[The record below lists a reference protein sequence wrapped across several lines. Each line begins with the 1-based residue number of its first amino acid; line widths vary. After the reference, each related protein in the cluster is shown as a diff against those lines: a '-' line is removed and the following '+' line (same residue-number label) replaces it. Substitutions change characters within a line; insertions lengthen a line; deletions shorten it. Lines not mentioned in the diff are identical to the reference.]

1 MGRESVRRFQI
12 HGRLTFPIG
21 LRRADPDMSYP
32 TRGMTEDRSSPLDG
46 RFSHESSIAGEELL
60 IGAKVR
66 SASFS
71 GMAAFH
77 TCIGD
82 DQNRLESRFCRVWSE
97 KQTWHAPC
105 SFIRRVSR

>member
-1 MGRESVRRFQI
+1 MGREPVRRFQI

-46 RFSHESSIAGEELL
+46 RFSHGSSIVGENLL
-60 IGAKVR
+60 IGANVR

-71 GMAAFH
+71 GMAAFN

-82 DQNRLESRFCRVWSE
+82 DQNWLECRFCHVWSQ

-105 SFIRRVSR
+105 SFTGRVSR